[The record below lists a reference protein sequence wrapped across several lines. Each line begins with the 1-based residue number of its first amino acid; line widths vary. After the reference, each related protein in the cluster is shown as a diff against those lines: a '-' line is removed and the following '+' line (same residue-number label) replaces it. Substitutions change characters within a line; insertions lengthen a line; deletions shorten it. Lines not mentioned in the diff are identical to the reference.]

1 MASAVVKR
9 KGKQKEEKNKSL
21 KDVEQA
27 MNKINF
33 GDNVSGE
40 NTSEG
45 MVDTYFSY
53 MAKMISNLP
62 EGVRKQ
68 RLLMQLEEEKIA
80 ATESMVAFKK
90 QLVARVGGVQKMRFD
105 EGDQSPLVGEDAE
118 HLQDQLDHLGFDH
131 TPINPFSLWMKVIF
145 TGNYEGMMSILEGKS
160 DMEMMMLLGM
170 RESLMNVPALL
181 HVVCGAKVFHS
192 SQPGMLKKKE
202 QIEEVMEVKYDHIK
216 ILERLIELGADLTV
230 KDVAGCNFL
239 HYCFSGGNPVTSTM
253 AKIVLKAG
261 LDPNVQDRFGY
272 TSLFYCMSVGPIKMT
287 DLKLLLKYEANP
299 DIKDFEGGVS
309 SLTLAA
315 HAFPD
320 AWALFGKYR
329 HKQVVKER
337 ERLKEEMGG
346 SLNSCIQ
353 CGKDS
358 PTRWRIN
365 FDL

>member
-1 MASAVVKR
+1 MKKA
-9 KGKQKEEKNKSL
+9 L
-21 KDVEQA
+21 KDVEHA
-27 MNKINF
+27 MNNLIINF
-33 GDNVSGE
+33 GENVRGQ
-40 NTSEG
+40 NTYEDGVHANFSKLER
-45 MVDTYFSY
+45 MV
-53 MAKMISNLP
+53 ANLP
-62 EGVRKQ
+62 EGEKKNK
-68 RLLMQLEEEKIA
+68 LKKQLEEEQSVA
-80 ATESMVAFKK
+80 AEAKEDLQR
-90 QLVARVGGVQKMRFD
+90 QLTRTLDDVQRKRFD
-105 EGDQSPLVGEDAE
+105 EGDQSPLTGREALN
-118 HLQDQLDHLGFDH
+118 LQNQWQMGFDYS
-131 TPINPFSLWMKVIF
+131 PLNPFSHWMKVIY
-145 TGNYEGMMSILEGKS
+145 TGNYGGMMSILEGKS
-160 DMEMMMLLGM
+160 DMEVMMLLGM

-181 HVVCGAKVFHS
+181 HVVCGAKVIHS
-192 SQPGMLKKKE
+192 SQPRMLKKKE

-216 ILERLIELGADLTV
+216 ILEKLIELGADLTV
-230 KDVAGCNFL
+230 KDVAGSNFL
-239 HYCFSGGNPVTSTM
+239 HYCFCGGGNPVTSAM

-272 TSLFYCMSVGPIKMT
+272 TSLFFCMCVDPIIMT

-299 DIKDFEGGVS
+299 DIKDFEVGVS
-309 SLTLAA
+309 SLTLAG

-329 HKQVVKER
+329 HKQVVRER

>member
-1 MASAVVKR
+1 
-9 KGKQKEEKNKSL
+9 
-21 KDVEQA
+21 
-27 MNKINF
+27 
-33 GDNVSGE
+33 
-40 NTSEG
+40 
-45 MVDTYFSY
+45 
-53 MAKMISNLP
+53 
-62 EGVRKQ
+62 
-68 RLLMQLEEEKIA
+68 
-80 ATESMVAFKK
+80 MVAFEK
-90 QLVARVGGVQKMRFD
+90 QLVARVGGVQRMRFD
-105 EGDQSPLVGEDAE
+105 EGDQSPLVGEDAA
-118 HLQDQLDHLGFDH
+118 HLQDQWHLGFDY
-131 TPINPFSLWMKVIF
+131 TPINHFSLWMKVIF

-160 DMEMMMLLGM
+160 DMEVMMLLGM

-181 HVVCGAKVFHS
+181 HVVCGAKVIHS
-192 SQPGMLKKKE
+192 SQPRMLKKKE

-216 ILERLIELGADLTV
+216 ILEKLIELGADLTV

-239 HYCFSGGNPVTSTM
+239 HHCFYGGGNPVTSAM

-272 TSLFYCMSVGPIKMT
+272 TSLFVCMCVDPIIMT

-299 DIKDFEGGVS
+299 DIKDFEVGVS
-309 SLTLAA
+309 SLTLAG

-329 HKQVVKER
+329 HKQVVRER

-358 PTRWRIN
+358 PTRWRRN